1 MNGTRD
7 NGTPTPAAPKTVLVT
22 GATGYIG
29 GRLVPRLLEAG
40 HTVKVL
46 VRTPAKIA
54 GVPWL
59 ADVEVIHGSLDDGA
73 ALRGAL
79 DGVDVLYYLVHSM
92 AAGPGFESK
101 EKAMAGIAA
110 TAATDAGVG
119 RIIYLGGLHPANAE
133 LSTHMRSR
141 EAVGKIFLDGPVDAV
156 VFQAG
161 VVIGSGSA
169 SFEMIRHLAET
180 LPVMPAPNWVKNRI
194 EAIAVRDV
202 LHYLVAA
209 ASLDGTINRT
219 FDIGCRQVL
228 TYAEMMKEYA
238 AEAGLPRRLVLALP
252 VPAPKLAGMWVA
264 LTTPI
269 PLSMSLPLVESLQH
283 DAVSREHDI
292 DSYIPLPEGGLTPY
306 RRAVALAL
314 AKERDGQVETTWAS
328 AGADADPLPSDPDWA
343 GHRVYLDERSYSSP
357 VDLKHVWT
365 IIEGIG
371 GRNGW
376 YSLPLAWRV
385 RGWLDK
391 LTGGAGLLRG
401 RRHPHLLAEGEVVD
415 WWRVERVDRGR
426 LLRLRAEMRAPGRA
440 WLELSVE
447 PDGTGSRYRQRAIF
461 FPKGLSGRLYWLA
474 VLPFHSLIFPAMSRN
489 ITAAARGLQEL
500 ESESAGHTPYDV
512 WSPNRP
518 ATPHGGPPMSLS
530 ASTTVPH
537 SVDRVTAVFVNED
550 FLRHT
555 SELVGGTLESFAVD
569 GDTAGAFSTTTV
581 RTIPTTRM
589 PEIARKFVG
598 ESLKVTQLETW
609 DAPAADGSRQSK
621 ISLKIG
627 GAPLDVSAVQRL
639 VSDGGSTRIELEG
652 TVTSS
657 VPFLGGKIADAAEP
671 MVGKALNIQST
682 QAQAWLE
689 SH

>member
-1 MNGTRD
+1 MT
-7 NGTPTPAAPKTVLVT
+7 GTPETSQPGAAKTVLVT

-40 HTVKVL
+40 HIVKVL

-59 ADVEVIHGSLDDGA
+59 GDVEVVRSGLDDGDALQA
-73 ALRGAL
+73 ALA
-79 DGVDVLYYLVHSM
+79 GVDVLYYLVHSM
-92 AAGPGFESK
+92 AAGAGFESK
-101 EKAMAGIAA
+101 EKAMAE
-110 TAATDAGVG
+110 TAARAAADAGVN
-119 RIIYLGGLHPANAE
+119 RIVYLGGLHPSNVE

-141 EAVGKIFLDGPVDAV
+141 EAVGKVFLDSPVDAV

-169 SFEMIRHLAET
+169 SFEMIRHLSEA
-180 LPVMPAPNWVKNRI
+180 LPLMPAPSWVRNRI

-209 ASLDGTINRT
+209 ASLQGQINRT

-228 TYAEMMKEYA
+228 SYAGMMKEYA
-238 AEAGLPRRLVLALP
+238 AEAGLPHRLVLALP
-252 VPAPKLAGMWVA
+252 IPAPKLAGMWVA

-269 PLSMSLPLVESLQH
+269 PLSMSLPLVQSLQH

-292 DSYIPLPEGGLTPY
+292 DSFIPVPEGGLTPY

-314 AKERDGQVETTWAS
+314 GKERDGQVETTWAS

-343 GHRVYLDERSYSSP
+343 GHTVFVDERTFHGD
-357 VDLKHVWT
+357 VDPAHVWT

-376 YSLPLAWRV
+376 YSLPLAWQV

-401 RRHPHLLAEGEVVD
+401 RRHPGNLASGEVVD
-415 WWRVERVDRGR
+415 WWRVERIERGK

-489 ITAAARGLQEL
+489 ITAAAQKLA
-500 ESESAGHTPYDV
+500 SAEEAPRTP
-512 WSPNRP
+512 
-518 ATPHGGPPMSLS
+518 
-530 ASTTVPH
+530 
-537 SVDRVTAVFVNED
+537 
-550 FLRHT
+550 
-555 SELVGGTLESFAVD
+555 
-569 GDTAGAFSTTTV
+569 
-581 RTIPTTRM
+581 
-589 PEIARKFVG
+589 
-598 ESLKVTQLETW
+598 
-609 DAPAADGSRQSK
+609 
-621 ISLKIG
+621 
-627 GAPLDVSAVQRL
+627 
-639 VSDGGSTRIELEG
+639 
-652 TVTSS
+652 
-657 VPFLGGKIADAAEP
+657 
-671 MVGKALNIQST
+671 
-682 QAQAWLE
+682 
-689 SH
+689 

>member
-1 MNGTRD
+1 MTA
-7 NGTPTPAAPKTVLVT
+7 TPESAPTNPAHGVNPRTVLVT

-59 ADVEVIHGSLDDGA
+59 ADVEVVQSSLDDGD
-73 ALRGAL
+73 ALRAAL

-92 AAGPGFESK
+92 AAGSGFESK
-101 EKAMAGIAA
+101 EKAMAE
-110 TAATDAGVG
+110 TAARAAADAGVD
-119 RIIYLGGLHPANAE
+119 RIVYLGGLHPAGAE

-141 EAVGKIFLDGPVDAV
+141 EAVGKVFFDSPVDAV

-169 SFEMIRHLAET
+169 SFEMIRHLSET
-180 LPVMPAPNWVKNRI
+180 LPLMPAPSWVRNKI

-202 LHYLVAA
+202 LHYLVGAA
-209 ASLDGTINRT
+209 ALEGPINRT

-228 TYAEMMKEYA
+228 SYAGMMQEYA
-238 AEAGLPRRLVLALP
+238 AEAGLPHRVVLALP
-252 VPAPKLAGMWVA
+252 IPAPKLAGMWVA

-292 DSYIPLPEGGLTPY
+292 DSYIPRPEGGLTPY

-314 AKERDGQVETTWAS
+314 GKERDGQVETTWS
-328 AGADADPLPSDPDWA
+328 NAGADADPLPSDPEWA
-343 GHRVYLDERSYSSP
+343 GHRVYLDERSYPSD
-357 VDLKHVWT
+357 VDPKHVWT

-371 GRNGW
+371 GQNGW
-376 YSLPLAWRV
+376 YSMPLAWRV
-385 RGWLDK
+385 RGLLDK
-391 LTGGAGLLRG
+391 VTGGAGLLRG

-415 WWRVERVDRGR
+415 WWRAERIDRGR

-447 PDGTGSRYRQRAIF
+447 PEGTGSRYRQRAIF

-489 ITAAARGLQEL
+489 ITAAAKVLQDK
-500 ESESAGHTPYDV
+500 ESESAG
-512 WSPNRP
+512 R
-518 ATPHGGPPMSLS
+518 
-530 ASTTVPH
+530 
-537 SVDRVTAVFVNED
+537 TA
-550 FLRHT
+550 
-555 SELVGGTLESFAVD
+555 
-569 GDTAGAFSTTTV
+569 
-581 RTIPTTRM
+581 
-589 PEIARKFVG
+589 
-598 ESLKVTQLETW
+598 
-609 DAPAADGSRQSK
+609 
-621 ISLKIG
+621 
-627 GAPLDVSAVQRL
+627 
-639 VSDGGSTRIELEG
+639 
-652 TVTSS
+652 
-657 VPFLGGKIADAAEP
+657 
-671 MVGKALNIQST
+671 
-682 QAQAWLE
+682 
-689 SH
+689 

>member
-1 MNGTRD
+1 MTD
-7 NGTPTPAAPKTVLVT
+7 TPESAPTPPAPNGKPQTVLVT

-59 ADVEVIHGSLDDGA
+59 ADVEVVQSSLDDGD
-73 ALRGAL
+73 ALRAAL

-92 AAGPGFESK
+92 AAGAGFESK
-101 EKAMAGIAA
+101 EKAMAETAA
-110 TAATDAGVG
+110 RAATDAGVD
-119 RIIYLGGLHPANAE
+119 RIVYLGGLHPANAE

-141 EAVGKIFLDGPVDAV
+141 EAVGKVFLDSPVDAI

-169 SFEMIRHLAET
+169 SFEMIRHLSET
-180 LPVMPAPNWVKNRI
+180 LPLMPAPSWVRNKI

-202 LHYLVAA
+202 LHYLVGA
-209 ASLDGTINRT
+209 ASLEGPINRT

-228 TYAEMMKEYA
+228 SYAGMMQEYA
-238 AEAGLPRRLVLALP
+238 AEAGLPHRVVLALP
-252 VPAPKLAGMWVA
+252 IPAPKLAGMWVA

-292 DSYIPLPEGGLTPY
+292 DAYIPPPEGGLTPY
-306 RRAVALAL
+306 RGAVALAL
-314 AKERDGQVETTWAS
+314 SKERDGQVETTWAS
-328 AGADADPLPSDPDWA
+328 AGADADPLPSDPEWA
-343 GHRVYLDERSYSSP
+343 GHLVYLDERSYSSD
-357 VDLKHVWT
+357 VDPKHVWT

-371 GRNGW
+371 GQNGW
-376 YSLPLAWRV
+376 YSMPLAWRI
-385 RGWLDK
+385 RGLLDK

-415 WWRVERVDRGR
+415 WWRAERIDRGR

-447 PDGTGSRYRQRAIF
+447 PEGTGSRYRQRAIF

-489 ITAAARGLQEL
+489 ITAAAKALQDQ
-500 ESESAGHTPYDV
+500 ESEPAGHT
-512 WSPNRP
+512 
-518 ATPHGGPPMSLS
+518 A
-530 ASTTVPH
+530 
-537 SVDRVTAVFVNED
+537 
-550 FLRHT
+550 
-555 SELVGGTLESFAVD
+555 
-569 GDTAGAFSTTTV
+569 
-581 RTIPTTRM
+581 
-589 PEIARKFVG
+589 
-598 ESLKVTQLETW
+598 
-609 DAPAADGSRQSK
+609 
-621 ISLKIG
+621 
-627 GAPLDVSAVQRL
+627 
-639 VSDGGSTRIELEG
+639 
-652 TVTSS
+652 
-657 VPFLGGKIADAAEP
+657 
-671 MVGKALNIQST
+671 
-682 QAQAWLE
+682 
-689 SH
+689 